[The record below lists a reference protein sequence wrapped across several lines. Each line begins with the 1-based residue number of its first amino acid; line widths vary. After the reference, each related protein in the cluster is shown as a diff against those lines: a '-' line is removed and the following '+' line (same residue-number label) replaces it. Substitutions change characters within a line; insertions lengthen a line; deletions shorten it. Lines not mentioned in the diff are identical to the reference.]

1 MVQKNNH
8 QPVIRQ
14 KKGVDNYLANEILR
28 TEMQSSSPDM
38 YANNPLMEDLESY
51 GIMASEDAYAQYT
64 ENIAVKSARQS
75 ERRARR
81 TRAAIKAS
89 TTLRAS
95 QKAASSSKK
104 KRSKGSSSS
113 MNPLGSFWKMTG
125 RRLLTAKEEVEFSE
139 GIQVRLYY
147 YNSRLSF
154 NYLCTSESSQ
164 LRS

>member
-1 MVQKNNH
+1 
-8 QPVIRQ
+8 
-14 KKGVDNYLANEILR
+14 VDNYLANEILR
-28 TEMQSSSPDM
+28 IEMQSSSPDM

-51 GIMASEDAYAQYT
+51 GIMASEDELDAYAQYT

-113 MNPLGSFWKMTG
+113 MNPLGSLWKMTG